1 MKIYHQNFKLD
12 ELNKTKSSVKTYGY
26 ISILRKLQ
34 HFIMKTKYLSLTIS
48 TTCIKSKAV
57 KTCKMNWSSRNKTAD
72 LKIYDIKLYDME
84 GKL

>member
-12 ELNKTKSSVKTYGY
+12 ELNKTESSVKTYGY

-48 TTCIKSKAV
+48 TIKSKAV
-57 KTCKMNWSSRNKTAD
+57 KTWKMNWSSRNKTAY
-72 LKIYDIKLYDME
+72 LKIYDIKLYDIE